1 MSLNLIELHLI
12 IQSMT
17 RSQKRSFTMH
27 VNRNKSNSNALV
39 LFQALNLLEKYD
51 KEHLIFYLQ
60 KNNKH
65 KLIQN
70 LTSETA
76 NLYNL
81 VLKKFMSLTNRES
94 IDDKMENTFREVIF
108 LQERGLFAKA
118 QRMLK
123 KLKKDAIKHKQNK
136 LLLEISE
143 FERRIKRNANKHK
156 NLDSILEIK
165 KKELEFVEALELDV
179 KFVKLEVEL
188 RDIYDRIFYLSQN
201 VSGIERNIVRA
212 KLTEIET
219 ALNNIDETQC
229 NCFNSKILYLNSKVE
244 LYHLKSD
251 KDAVFKCVKKMQQIY
266 ESQKNSSKNL
276 DFKFINFLA
285 NYLNNIV
292 RYNEPKDQFLA
303 VLRQLKNFETNSPFD
318 EVIQFSN
325 IYYSEF
331 LYYLKQGD
339 FEKMGKLIPALLEGL
354 EKYKNAIELGRQ
366 IVIWYNLSIYYFIKE
381 DFDST
386 HLWIQKILNNGKK
399 SRRIDFYYN
408 GKVFELLIHYE
419 LNEIA
424 KVEDTDFLES
434 LTEKVRKS
442 FYTAKKSN
450 GLVSLVVKLIKTY
463 CKKMRL
469 EKTDFEVA
477 LQQFNKIDKSKNK
490 YLPYDEV
497 GIWLKS
503 KTEGLPM
510 LKIAEQILHN

>member
-1 MSLNLIELHLI
+1 M
-12 IQSMT
+12 
-17 RSQKRSFTMH
+17 
-27 VNRNKSNSNALV
+27 
-39 LFQALNLLEKYD
+39 
-51 KEHLIFYLQ
+51 
-60 KNNKH
+60 
-65 KLIQN
+65 
-70 LTSETA
+70 
-76 NLYNL
+76 
-81 VLKKFMSLTNRES
+81 
-94 IDDKMENTFREVIF
+94 
-108 LQERGLFAKA
+108 
-118 QRMLK
+118 
-123 KLKKDAIKHKQNK
+123 
-136 LLLEISE
+136 
-143 FERRIKRNANKHK
+143 
-156 NLDSILEIK
+156 
-165 KKELEFVEALELDV
+165 
-179 KFVKLEVEL
+179 
-188 RDIYDRIFYLSQN
+188 
-201 VSGIERNIVRA
+201 
-212 KLTEIET
+212 
-219 ALNNIDETQC
+219 
-229 NCFNSKILYLNSKVE
+229 
-244 LYHLKSD
+244 
-251 KDAVFKCVKKMQQIY
+251 KKMQQIY
-266 ESQKNSSKNL
+266 ESKKNCSKNL

-318 EVIQFSN
+318 EVVQFSN

-386 HLWIQKILNNGKK
+386 NLWIQKILNNGKK

-424 KVEDTDFLES
+424 KVEDTDFLKS

-442 FYTAKKSN
+442 FYTVKKSN
-450 GLVSLVVKLIKTY
+450 GLVNLIVKLIKIY